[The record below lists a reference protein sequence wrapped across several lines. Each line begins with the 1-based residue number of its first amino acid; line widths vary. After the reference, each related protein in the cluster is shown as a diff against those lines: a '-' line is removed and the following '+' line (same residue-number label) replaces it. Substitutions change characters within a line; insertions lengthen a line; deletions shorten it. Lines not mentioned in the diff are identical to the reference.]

1 MRDYTIQ
8 ALKQAIQVVEA
19 LSSQEQSAFSLD
31 ALTAAA
37 DISRNTV
44 FRTLCTLRDSAWV
57 VDAPGGY
64 RLGPAL
70 IRLAEDYR
78 KLIEHRRRELDEEE
92 KGYLGG

>member
-8 ALKQAIQVVEA
+8 ALKQAVRIVEA
-19 LSSQEQSAFSLD
+19 LSSQEQSAFSLE
-31 ALTAAA
+31 ALASAT
-37 DISRNTV
+37 DISRNTTY
-44 FRTLCTLRDSAWV
+44 RILCTLKDSAWV

-78 KLIEHRRRELDEEE
+78 MLLEHRRRELDEEE
-92 KGYLGG
+92 KGFLGG